1 MDMQATIESA
11 TTAVNPTKVAIMDAA
26 EKAIL
31 KNGYKAMSF
40 RDLAAEVGI
49 KSASVHYH
57 FPTKANLVTAVMQ
70 RYKEEFAK
78 RLILPKKK
86 KSAAQKALN
95 KFIDGFKETVVDQ
108 DNLSLCTVLSAEK
121 NLLEPAT
128 IEELNE
134 FYQLKLDWLG
144 TVVSYMRK
152 DWMTT
157 EEVHN
162 YASRILAS
170 LHGASVLV
178 KATGN
183 PDMFNQ
189 ATVHWRDLIKHL
201 DS

>member
-1 MDMQATIESA
+1 MQGTIESA
-11 TTAVNPTKVAIMDAA
+11 TTAVNPTKIAIMDAA

-31 KNGYKAMSF
+31 KSGYKAMSF

-57 FPTKANLVTAVMQ
+57 FPTKGDLVTAVMQ

-78 RLILPKKK
+78 RLVLPKKK

-121 NLLEPAT
+121 SLLEPAT
-128 IEELNE
+128 LEELSA
-134 FYQLKLDWLG
+134 FYQLKLDWLSS
-144 TVVSYMRK
+144 VVSYMRK

-157 EEVHN
+157 EEISN
-162 YASRILAS
+162 YASQILAS
-170 LHGASVLV
+170 LHGGSVLV
-178 KATGN
+178 KVTGE
-183 PDMFNQ
+183 PEMFNQ
-189 ATVHWRDLIKHL
+189 ATCHWRDLAKRL
-201 DS
+201 GE